1 MFENKL
7 EIGNGIFTTQEIA
20 QILQLPY
27 HKVRTWITKYW
38 DGELGKFYE
47 QNYSWS
53 VENSKAVGFHTLI
66 EFYVMMQFSEA
77 GVKTK
82 EVLKAHKE
90 LAEMFQTNFPFAK
103 EEVLK
108 NIKTDKL
115 KVYLKKN
122 GDTISLDGTKQLNL
136 DLISMFFQNLDFG
149 NDNLASRFWPLGKKH
164 LVVCD
169 PHHKFGQPTIS
180 GTNIQSEAI
189 FRMYKAN
196 EPIAFIA
203 YIYEVSE
210 KAVKDAIKFHKNA
223 A

>member
-7 EIGNGIFTTQEIA
+7 TIGNGIFTIKEIS
-20 QILQLPY
+20 QILQIPY

-38 DGELGKFYE
+38 DGELGNFYQ
-47 QNYSWS
+47 QNYSWNI
-53 VENSKAVGFHTLI
+53 ENSRAVGFHTLI
-66 EFYVMMQFSEA
+66 EFYVMMQFAES

-90 LAEMFQTNFPFAK
+90 LASMYNTNFPFAT

-108 NIKTDKL
+108 NIRTDRY
-115 KVYLKKN
+115 KVYLQKDN
-122 GDTISLDGTKQLNL
+122 NTISLDGTKQLNL

-149 NDNLASRFWPLGKKH
+149 KDNLASRFWPLGKNH
-164 LVVCD
+164 TVVCD
-169 PHHKFGQPTIS
+169 PHHKFGQPTIV

-196 EPIAFIA
+196 EPISFIA
-203 YIYEVSE
+203 AIYDVSE
-210 KAVKDAIKFHKNA
+210 KAVKDAIRFHKRA

>member
-7 EIGNGIFTTQEIA
+7 TIGNGIFTIKEIS
-20 QILQLPY
+20 QILQIPY

-38 DGELGKFYE
+38 DGELGNFYQ
-47 QNYSWS
+47 QNYSWNI
-53 VENSKAVGFHTLI
+53 ENSRAVGFHTLI
-66 EFYVMMQFSEA
+66 EFYVMMQFAES

-90 LAEMFQTNFPFAK
+90 LASMYNTNFPFAT

-108 NIKTDKL
+108 NIRTDRY
-115 KVYLKKN
+115 KVYLQKDN
-122 GDTISLDGTKQLNL
+122 NTISLDGTKQLNL

-149 NDNLASRFWPLGKKH
+149 KDNLASRFWPLGKNH
-164 LVVCD
+164 TVVCD
-169 PHHKFGQPTIS
+169 PHHKFGQPTIV

-196 EPIAFIA
+196 EPISFIA
-203 YIYEVSE
+203 AIYDVPE
-210 KAVKDAIKFHKNA
+210 KAVKDAIRFHKRA

>member
-27 HKVRTWITKYW
+27 QKVRTWISKYW
-38 DGELGKFYE
+38 DGELGKYYE

-53 VENSKAVGFHTLI
+53 VENTKAVGFHTLI
-66 EFYVMMQFSEA
+66 EFYVMMRFAEA

-90 LAEMFQTNFPFAK
+90 LAAMYGTTFPFAK

-115 KVYLKKN
+115 RVYLKKEE
-122 GDTISLDGTKQLNL
+122 DTISLDGTKQLNL

-149 NDNLASRFWPLGKKH
+149 TDNLAARFWPLGKEY

-189 FRMYKAN
+189 YNMYKAK
-196 EPIAFIA
+196 EPIPFIA
-203 YIYEVSE
+203 ALYEVSE
-210 KAVKDAIKFHKNA
+210 KAVKDAIMFHENA

>member
-7 EIGNGIFTTQEIA
+7 EIGNGIFTMQEIA
-20 QILQLPY
+20 QILQLPS

-38 DGELGKFYE
+38 DGELGRFYE

-53 VENSKAVGFHTLI
+53 IENSKAVGFHTLI
-66 EFYVMMQFSEA
+66 ELYVMMQFSEA

-90 LAEMFQTNFPFAK
+90 LAEMYKTNFPFAV

-108 NIKTDKL
+108 NIKTDKF
-115 KVYLKKN
+115 KVYLRKN
-122 GDTISLDGTKQLNL
+122 EDTISLDGTKQLNL
-136 DLISMFFQNLDFG
+136 DLISMFFHNLDFG
-149 NDNLASRFWPLGKKH
+149 KDNLAARFWPLGKNH

-189 FRMYKAN
+189 YNMYKAK
-196 EPIAFIA
+196 EPIKFIA
-203 YIYEVSE
+203 SIYEVSE
-210 KAVKDAIKFHKNA
+210 KAVKDAIMFHKNA

>member
-27 HKVRTWITKYW
+27 NKVRTWITKYW

-47 QNYSWS
+47 KNYSWS
-53 VENSKAVGFHTLI
+53 IENSKAVGFHTLI
-66 EFYVMMQFSEA
+66 EFYVMMQFAEA

-90 LAEMFQTNFPFAK
+90 LSEMYKTNFPFAK

-115 KVYLKKN
+115 KVYLKQN

-136 DLISMFFQNLDFG
+136 DLISMFFHNLDFG
-149 NDNLASRFWPLGKKH
+149 EDNLASRFWPLGKKRN
-164 LVVCD
+164 VVCD
-169 PHHKFGQPTIS
+169 PHHKFGQPTIY

-189 FRMYKAN
+189 FRMYKAK
-196 EPIAFIA
+196 ETIRFIA
-203 YIYEVSE
+203 SIYEVSE
-210 KAVKDAIKFHKNA
+210 KAVKDAIEFHKKA